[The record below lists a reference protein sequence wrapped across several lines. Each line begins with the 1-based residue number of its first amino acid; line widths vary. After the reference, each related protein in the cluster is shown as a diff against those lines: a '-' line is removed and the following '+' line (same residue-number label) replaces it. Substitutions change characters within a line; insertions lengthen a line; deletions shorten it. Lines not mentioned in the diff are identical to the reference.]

1 MASAENINKIS
12 RFYDSIAKIK
22 DDFFTELRKSN
33 ATLETA
39 IRDNGSNINN
49 STIVNIY
56 QKAADQQ
63 SELEKDRAN
72 IMNNINELSNYKN
85 LLEYYNATETE
96 GFDAEGFDAEGFDT
110 ITPQIMNRDTV
121 TLYNLQ
127 YLQIFCKVL
136 GIVIIIVIFWKYF
149 SSITGMTTLSSV
161 MPQAATLPQAAAQAV
176 ST

>member
-72 IMNNINELSNYKN
+72 IINNINELSNYKN

-96 GFDAEGFDAEGFDT
+96 GFDAEGFDT
-110 ITPQIMNRDTV
+110 IIPQIMNRDTV